1 MTNKLKTRYLNYIR
15 DNKSFLVNRSF
26 RFIGIPFLGIFVY
39 LLIYIIHPG
48 KEVGNIA
55 PTWVHYLG
63 DIVLSIMISVFI
75 WEGSLIIN
83 KQIDRFF
90 DWRKQPLKRLFS
102 QITLNTIYSSIIIL
116 SFVIFYLEYIVR
128 CSIDLVYDDLKLIVF
143 ISVVIFLL
151 VDVVYIGAYFFRQWE
166 QSTMEA
172 EKLKQQNLISQYE
185 ALKNQVNPHFLFNSL
200 NALTTL
206 IAEDQ
211 ELAIEFVQRIANV
224 YRYVLQN
231 KDKEL
236 VNLNEEV
243 QFIKAFLFLQK
254 IRFGENLIVNLE
266 IPDCIDSYLIAPLSL
281 QMLVENAIKHNII
294 SHEKPLYINIIF
306 DCGTQLIVKNNIQKK
321 ISPNGSTG
329 IGLKNIIERYRLLMN
344 KVVTISEINN
354 EFVVCIP
361 LIKENKKHESINN

>member
-1 MTNKLKTRYLNYIR
+1 MSYKLKNLYLNYIR

-26 RFIGIPFLGIFVY
+26 RFIGIPFLGIIVY
-39 LLIYIIHPG
+39 LIIYVVHPDKELGYIEPTFIHL
-48 KEVGNIA
+48 
-55 PTWVHYLG
+55 LG
-63 DIVLSIMISVFI
+63 DITLSIITAVFI

-83 KQIDRFF
+83 KQIDKFF
-90 DWRKQPLKRLFS
+90 DWRKQPLKRLVF
-102 QITLNTIYSSIIIL
+102 QITLNTIYSTFIIL
-116 SFVIFYLEYIVR
+116 SFVIFYLKYIVR
-128 CSIDLVYDDLKLIVF
+128 CPIALVVDELKLIVF
-143 ISVVIFLL
+143 IAVIIFLL

-166 QSTMEA
+166 QTTMEA

-211 ELAIEFVQRIANV
+211 NLAIEFVQRVANV

-236 VNLNEEV
+236 VSLNEEV

-254 IRFGENLIVNLE
+254 IRFGENLKINFE
-266 IPDCIDSYLIAPLSL
+266 IPECVDSYMIAPLTL

-294 SHEKPLYINIIF
+294 SLEKPLYINIIF
-306 DCGTQLIVKNNIQKK
+306 DCGTQIIVKNNIQKK
-321 ISPNGSTG
+321 ISSNGSTG
-329 IGLKNIIERYRLLMN
+329 IGLKNISERYRLLMN

-354 EFVVCIP
+354 EFIVCIP